1 MRKSLMTKLT
11 VNMMEYYSDLALT
24 WDRGG
29 MQCWRSWSGHSL
41 PHHVM
46 PQEPHN
52 TLQWPLEL
60 TPLSW
65 LLPHTITHSQIIQ
78 IRHVLKISLTFGEL
92 MQAEMICI
100 LSLARCKSI
109 RIAKKPPSSFEEKL
123 IFSILEWSTCNTAEE
138 HGHSFAWLYLQRFP
152 DVFTDDPCH
161 VLAPGYR
168 GPMSGHQH
176 RLEVGDNNDAASI
189 IYEARIY
196 SEKKLLIC
204 TLIGYKMKEEA

>member
-1 MRKSLMTKLT
+1 MRKSLMTELT
-11 VNMMEYYSDLALT
+11 VNKMEYYSDLALT

-41 PHHVM
+41 PHYVM

-78 IRHVLKISLTFGEL
+78 IRTVWRISLTFGKL
-92 MQAEMICI
+92 RQADIFI
-100 LSLARCKSI
+100 LSLARYLSI
-109 RIAKKPPSSFEEKL
+109 CIAKKTPSSFEAKYP
-123 IFSILEWSTCNTAEE
+123 FSILEWSTCNTAEE

-161 VLAPGYR
+161 VLAPGYWGPHVRPQQAR
-168 GPMSGHQH
+168 GRG
-176 RLEVGDNNDAASI
+176 
-189 IYEARIY
+189 
-196 SEKKLLIC
+196 
-204 TLIGYKMKEEA
+204 